1 MYTRVP
7 SGRMPRGMRVP
18 ENYAGNA
25 FRPLPHEPPYEKR
38 APIVP
43 HAPLD
48 DVPPPPEPT
57 APLAREEEAVQE
69 PPQRDLPPEADL
81 PPEPHPDADPPDAPV
96 GAKPSSLGFK
106 LPFRLPSFGTGLS
119 IGFEEL
125 LLLGII
131 LLISQEGKNDDLI
144 LLLILLLFIH

>member
-25 FRPLPHEPPYEKR
+25 FRPLPYEPPHEKR
-38 APIVP
+38 MPIEPRAP
-43 HAPLD
+43 HFDA
-48 DVPPPPEPT
+48 PPPPDPIDTVDE
-57 APLAREEEAVQE
+57 LAREEE
-69 PPQRDLPPEADL
+69 PPQKEHTDL
-81 PPEPHPDADPPDAPV
+81 PPEPQADTVAV
-96 GAKPSSLGFK
+96 GAKPSSLGWR

-125 LLLGII
+125 LLLGLI

-144 LLLILLLFIH
+144 LLLILLLFIQ